1 MASYMDITDEP
12 AAAIW
17 IAPRTSVLYT
27 YASTPRAPLRFDSGA
42 LRGHKETMKQ
52 HTHARPAVARQA
64 PNQIR
69 TAIAAKRTTAWKPEP
84 TAISRAEM
92 REIIIQMIG

>member
-1 MASYMDITDEP
+1 
-12 AAAIW
+12 
-17 IAPRTSVLYT
+17 
-27 YASTPRAPLRFDSGA
+27 
-42 LRGHKETMKQ
+42 MKK

-69 TAIAAKRTTAWKPEP
+69 TAVAAKRTKAWKPEP
-84 TAISRAEM
+84 SAISRAEM